1 MAKRGSA
8 SNIISHWHHPIE
20 NFQTSPLDFYA
31 LVEQALRPRQ
41 IPDISTS
48 RVDWKEGGLLSA
60 RREYLR
66 VKRGKLAFDICAAPF
81 GTGFFFSSWLAEVP
95 PPHGVLYALLI
106 IIGCLILLGMSV
118 QMFGFFGGLFF
129 AAIAFPFL
137 VWFLGYAVRE
147 GHLGAGA
154 EDALLVI
161 PFFGPLYERL
171 FKPDTYYKMDTTLMF
186 QSAVHAAVLE
196 VVDQVTTAKGIRAL
210 TELER
215 KPIMREFYQR

>member
-8 SNIISHWHHPIE
+8 SNVISHWHHPIE
-20 NFQTSPLDFYA
+20 DFQTSTLDFYVA
-31 LVEQALRPRQ
+31 VEQALRPRQ
-41 IPDISTS
+41 IPDLSTS

-66 VKRGKLAFDICAAPF
+66 VQRGKLAFDICAAPF
-81 GTGFFFSSWLAEVP
+81 GTGFFFSWWLAEVP
-95 PPHGVLYALLI
+95 PPHGVLYALGI
-106 IIGCLILLGMSV
+106 IVVSFILLGMSV
-118 QMFGFFGGLFF
+118 QLFGFFGGLFY
-129 AAIAFPFL
+129 AVIMFPFL
-137 VWFLGYAVRE
+137 VWFLGYSVKE
-147 GHLGAGA
+147 GHLGPGA
-154 EDALLVI
+154 EDVLLDI

-171 FKPDTYYKMDTTLMF
+171 FKAVTYYKMDTTIMF

-196 VVDQVTTAKGIRAL
+196 VVDQVTSAKGIRAL